1 MKFDVLAPFVCN
13 ETWLYLKKWPSGS
26 RPIHSLQVEK
36 TTVDDILLLRSHI
49 LTPLTVGSMP
59 GNSSRWGSKLTCFSC
74 RYPCTRTQR
83 NHVFV

>member
-1 MKFDVLAPFVCN
+1 MYKVLEQGYDEIRYSGPFVCN

-36 TTVDDILLLRSHI
+36 TAVDNILLLRSPI

-59 GNSSRWGSKLTCFSC
+59 GNRSRW
-74 RYPCTRTQR
+74 R
-83 NHVFV
+83 

>member
-36 TTVDDILLLRSHI
+36 TAVDDILLLHSLM
-49 LTPLTVGSMP
+49 LTPLTVSSMT
-59 GNSSRWGSKLTCFSC
+59 GNRSRW
-74 RYPCTRTQR
+74 R
-83 NHVFV
+83 